1 MTLYFALLLKPF
13 IALVVF
19 GLICLPIR
27 LAVQRWMK
35 DGDLKRLLLTRIGE
49 GE

>member
-1 MTLYFALLLKPF
+1 MSWYLALLLKPF

-19 GLICLPIR
+19 GFICLPIR

-35 DGDLKRLLLTRIGE
+35 DGALKRTLLTRIGD
-49 GE
+49 